1 MVGHEFCIRLPDWV
15 AAELPD
21 GKMPLDHINERM
33 RLAIHLARCNI
44 DYETGGPFAA
54 IVFNS
59 AYHIVAVGLNL
70 VSASNCSSAH
80 AEILALSL
88 AEQQIGR
95 YHLGRNY
102 ELVVTAEPCAM
113 CAGAIPWSGIGR
125 LITSATDQDI
135 RAIGFD
141 EGSKPHDWRQP
152 IQDRGTEVVSEV
164 LREESVAVL
173 RRYRDQGGLIYNG

>member
-1 MVGHEFCIRLPDWV
+1 
-15 AAELPD
+15 
-21 GKMPLDHINERM
+21 M

-44 DYETGGPFAA
+44 DNKTGGPFAA
-54 IVFNS
+54 IVFD
-59 AYHIVAVGLNL
+59 AAHRIVATGLNL
-70 VSASNCSSAH
+70 VRTSNCSSAH

-88 AEQQIGR
+88 AEHRTGR
-95 YHLGRNY
+95 YHLDSSY

-125 LITSATDQDI
+125 LITSATDHDI

-152 IQDRGTEVVSEV
+152 LLSRGIEVVSEI
-164 LREESVAVL
+164 LRNESVAVL
-173 RRYRDQGGLIYNG
+173 NRYRDQGGLIYNG

>member
-1 MVGHEFCIRLPDWV
+1 VSGQEFCIRLPDWV
-15 AAELPD
+15 AAELPAGD
-21 GKMPLDHINERM
+21 PPLKHIDERM

-44 DYETGGPFAA
+44 DNKTGGPFAA
-54 IVFNS
+54 IVFD
-59 AYHIVAVGLNL
+59 AAHRIVATGLNL
-70 VSASNCSSAH
+70 VRTSNCSSAH

-88 AEQQIGR
+88 AEHRTGR
-95 YHLGRNY
+95 YHLDSSY

-125 LITSATDQDI
+125 LITSATDHDI

-152 IQDRGTEVVSEV
+152 LLSRGIEVVSEI
-164 LREESVAVL
+164 LRNESVAVL
-173 RRYRDQGGLIYNG
+173 NRYRDQGGLIYNG